1 MTAKPGPGEG
11 TFDPEATVLMQ
22 DVPPSANAPEGAPG
36 SGDAIA
42 ALAAAESKA
51 EGFRNDYLR
60 ALAELDNIR
69 KRAQRDVESAHRY
82 GLEKFA
88 QELLAVKDGL
98 ELGLEAAIKAAGEG
112 SAAVQSFV
120 SGQEATVKLLAKAF
134 DKFNIKEI
142 NPLGAPFD
150 PQQHEA
156 MTLQPSATAEPN
168 SVLLVVQKGYQLN
181 DRLLRPARVVVARA
195 PD

>member
-1 MTAKPGPGEG
+1 MTA
-11 TFDPEATVLMQ
+11 TDPEATVIMQ
-22 DVPPSANAPEGAPG
+22 DEPARAEGSDPA
-36 SGDAIA
+36 A
-42 ALAAAESKA
+42 ALSAAEAKA
-51 EGFRNDYLR
+51 EGFRSDYLR

-88 QELLAVKDGL
+88 QELLAVKDSL
-98 ELGLEAAIKAAGEG
+98 EMGHEAATKIAGQG
-112 SAAVQSFV
+112 DALQTIL
-120 SGQEATVKLLAKAF
+120 SGQDATVKLLAKAF

-156 MTLQPSATAEPN
+156 ITLQPSSTAEPN

-181 DRLLRPARVVVARA
+181 DRLLRPARVIVARA

>member
-1 MTAKPGPGEG
+1 MTAKPGAGSEG
-11 TFDPEATVLMQ
+11 SMDPEATVVMQ
-22 DVPPSANAPEGAPG
+22 DVPPRPAAEG
-36 SGDAIA
+36 GDPVA
-42 ALAAAESKA
+42 ALSAAEAKA
-51 EGFRNDYLR
+51 EGFRGDYLR
-60 ALAELDNIR
+60 ALAELDNVR

-82 GLEKFA
+82 GLERFA
-88 QELLAVKDGL
+88 QELLAVKDSL
-98 ELGLEAAIKAAGEG
+98 EMGYEAAAKAVGQVDAL
-112 SAAVQSFV
+112 QTLL

-134 DKFNIKEI
+134 EKFNIKEI